1 MNYIIFG
8 CGQGGTAAKN
18 YIPAGGN
25 ILAFADNNQA
35 KHGTD
40 IDGIPVISP
49 AEISVLSPD
58 AIIIG
63 VLNKES
69 AASIKIQLLSMGFAG
84 LIYSVTDLREFM
96 DLRLSTTR
104 LLAKELSE
112 RSVPGAVAELGVYK
126 GVFAAELNRL
136 YPDRELY
143 LFDTFEGFDESE
155 AAKDTSFGFSRSN
168 AGDFGDTDVSSV
180 LARMP
185 YPEKVHIHKGRFPET
200 MPEDLP
206 ELCFVSLD
214 PDLFEPTKAGLEH
227 FWPKLSKGGVIV
239 IHDYNSTQFSGVKKA
254 VREFCERENLFPIP
268 LPDLHGST
276 VLVKQ

>member
-1 MNYIIFG
+1 MNFIIFG
-8 CGQGGTAAKN
+8 CGQGGTAVKS

-25 ILAFADNNQA
+25 ILAFADNNQT
-35 KHGTD
+35 KHGTN

-49 AEISVLSPD
+49 AEISALSPD

-69 AASIKIQLLSMGFAG
+69 ATSIKHQLSSMGFTG
-84 LIYSVTDLREFM
+84 LVYSVTDLREFM
-96 DLRLSTTR
+96 DLRLSASR
-104 LLAKELSE
+104 LLAKEIYE

-126 GVFAAELNRL
+126 GEFAAELNRL
-136 YPDRELY
+136 FPDRELY

-155 AAKDTSFGFSRSN
+155 ATNDTFSGFSRSK
-168 AGDFGDTDVSSV
+168 AGDFGDTDVTSV

-185 YPEKVHIHKGRFPET
+185 YAENVHIYKGRFPET

-214 PDLFEPTKAGLEH
+214 PDLYEPTKAGLEH
-227 FWPKLSKGGVIV
+227 FWPKLNRGGVIV
-239 IHDYNSTQFSGVKKA
+239 VHDYNSTQFSGVKKA